1 MDAENTILV
10 IVDVQGK
17 LAHSMFEKERLFRN
31 LRKVIQGIRILN
43 IPILWMEPVSQ
54 GTGTHH

>member
-10 IVDVQGK
+10 IGDVQGK
-17 LAHSMFEKERLFRN
+17 LAHSMFEKQRLFRN

-43 IPILWMEPVSQ
+43 IPIL
-54 GTGTHH
+54 